1 MEGMKRGEVWWA
13 SLPRPAGRRPVVLL
27 SRDEAY
33 QVRNLITIA
42 PVTTRIRDIPVE
54 VRLGP
59 SDGLPRQCAV
69 NLDTITTIPKS
80 LLASR
85 ITLLSPE
92 KIQAINEAIKF
103 ALDLS

>member
-1 MEGMKRGEVWWA
+1 MKRGEVWWTY
-13 SLPRPAGRRPVVLL
+13 LPKPAGRRPVVLL

-33 QVRNLITIA
+33 QVRNLVTIA
-42 PVTTRIRDIPVE
+42 PVTTQIRNIPVE

-59 SDGLPRQCAV
+59 SDGLPRECAI

-80 LLASR
+80 LLADR
-85 ITLLSPE
+85 ITLLNPE
-92 KIQAINEAIKF
+92 KLQALNEAIKF

>member
-1 MEGMKRGEVWWA
+1 MKRGEVWWA
-13 SLPRPAGRRPVVLL
+13 SLPKPAGRRPVVLL

-33 QVRNLITIA
+33 QVRNLVTIA

-59 SDGLPRQCAV
+59 SDGLPRGCAI
-69 NLDTITTIPKS
+69 NLDTIITIPKS
-80 LLASR
+80 ALADR
-85 ITLLSPE
+85 IAFLNPE
-92 KIQAINEAIKF
+92 KLQALNEAIKF

>member
-1 MEGMKRGEVWWA
+1 MKRGEIWWA
-13 SLPRPAGRRPVVLL
+13 SLPKPAGWRPVVLL

-33 QVRNLITIA
+33 QVRNLVTIA
-42 PVTTRIRDIPVE
+42 PVTTRIRNIPVE

-59 SDGLPRQCAV
+59 SDGLPRECAI

-80 LLASR
+80 LLTDR
-85 ITLLSPE
+85 IALLNPE
-92 KIQAINEAIKF
+92 KLQVLNEAIKF